1 MLVVLYVVGAL
12 IALVVV
18 GLVLLPMFIDEQA
31 VINLAQ
37 QQFKEATAGELVV
50 EGNVDLGLF
59 PELKLNL
66 GNTTIDLPPQT

>member
-37 QQFKEATAGELVV
+37 QQFKEATAG
-50 EGNVDLGLF
+50 
-59 PELKLNL
+59 
-66 GNTTIDLPPQT
+66 